1 MKSRLFLCAML
12 CLIASMV
19 GAQTPKT
26 LYDFTVND
34 IDGRPFAMSQ
44 LKGKKV
50 MIVNTAS
57 KCGYTPQ
64 YKDLEALYEQYK
76 ASNFVI
82 IGFPA
87 NNFLWQEPGSNDEIK
102 SFCSL
107 HYNVSFPMMAKIS
120 VKGNDIAPIYEWLQT
135 KALNGVADAKV
146 GWNFNKFL
154 IDETGN
160 WVKHFASDVNPLST
174 EIKTWIEAK

>member
-1 MKSRLFLCAML
+1 MKTRFLLSAT
-12 CLIASMV
+12 LILMSIFAN
-19 GAQTPKT
+19 AQTNKT
-26 LYDFTVND
+26 LYDFIVTD
-34 IDGRPFAMSQ
+34 IDGKTFDMSQ

-64 YKDLEALYEQYK
+64 YKDLETLYQQYK
-76 ASNFVI
+76 SSNFII

-107 HYNVSFPMMAKIS
+107 HYNVTFPMMAKVS
-120 VKGNDIAPIYEWLQT
+120 VKGKDIAPIYEWLQT
-135 KALNGVADAKV
+135 KELNGVENAKV

-154 IDETGN
+154 IDENGR
-160 WVKHFASDVNPLST
+160 WVKHLSSDVNPLSN